1 MKVNVRELK
10 SQFLKIVDE
19 FVRDNKN
26 YGLITQISWRG
37 KGIWQG

>member
-26 YGLITQISWRG
+26 HGLITQIS
-37 KGIWQG
+37 